1 VEILLGVLGAL
12 FVTMAVI
19 DIRSRRRRRG
29 WVYLD
34 ADAARSAR
42 IDHLAKAA
50 ETSPSP
56 HLTLL
61 PPVNP
66 GS

>member
-12 FVTMAVI
+12 FVAMAVI
-19 DIRSRRRRRG
+19 DIRARRRRGG

-34 ADAARSAR
+34 ADAAQSAR
-42 IDHLAKAA
+42 PADAAKAA
-50 ETSPSP
+50 EAGASP

>member
-1 VEILLGVLGAL
+1 VEIILGVLGAL
-12 FVTMAVI
+12 FVAMAVI
-19 DIRSRRRRRG
+19 DIRSRRHRRG

-34 ADAARSAR
+34 VDAATDAR
-42 IDHLAKAA
+42 QAHLATAA
-50 ETSPSP
+50 ETARTP

-66 GS
+66 GA